1 MHPLTEKILAQD
13 PRATARACRLCDDR
27 VPGYLDLLRGLFP
40 HTGRAFLVGVTGN
53 PGAGKSTVVD
63 RLVEQ
68 YRKAGKRVA
77 VVAVDPTSPYSGGA
91 ILGDRIRMQRHFE
104 DPGVFIRSVATRG
117 ALGGL
122 SRSAW
127 DIVNVLDAWGA
138 DVVIV
143 ETVGVGQ
150 DELEITR
157 TAHSTVVVM
166 APGLGDDVQANKA
179 GLMECAD
186 VFAVNK
192 ADREGADATVR
203 DLELMIALGG
213 EVLSA
218 GAHSR
223 GHGAGHLDLA
233 QAKVKHGEGVW
244 VPPIVRCVATRNQGV
259 DALVAKLEEHRQW
272 LASEHGQRRAEQ
284 RQREQLRG
292 FLREALVEEAAAAL
306 GARIDEAAARVQR
319 REVDPYTASEALVA
333 AFRRGSLL
341 LAAHV
346 LGLPGAGAEVSGPA
360 AIAGGALGRADA
372 APMEDQ
378 HVRDQ
383 VPVLGG
389 EDRGQ
394 LGLDLLWRGLASPA
408 EALAQP
414 LHVGVDHDALGHAK
428 ADPQH
433 HVGGLSPHPRQRREG
448 LEIVGHFPPV
458 TLDELARQGH
468 DVP

>member
-1 MHPLTEKILAQD
+1 MHPLTEKILGQD
-13 PRATARACRLCDDR
+13 LRATARACRLCDDR
-27 VPGYLDLLRGLFP
+27 VPGYLDLLRELFP

-68 YRKAGKRVA
+68 YRKGGKRVA

-117 ALGGL
+117 AMGGL

-138 DVVIV
+138 DVILV

-157 TAHSTVVVM
+157 TAHSTAVVM

-223 GHGAGHLDLA
+223 GHAAGHLDVA
-233 QAKVKHGEGVW
+233 QEKVKHAEGVW
-244 VPPIVRCVATRNQGV
+244 VPPIVRCVATKNQGV
-259 DALVAKLEEHRQW
+259 DELVRRLEEHRAW
-272 LASEHGQRRAEQ
+272 LAGPAGLRRVEQ

-292 FLREALVEEAAAAL
+292 FLREALVDEATAAL
-306 GARIDEAAARVQR
+306 GARIDEAAARVLR
-319 REVDPYTASEALVA
+319 REIDPYSASEELVA
-333 AFRRGSLL
+333 AFRRG
-341 LAAHV
+341 
-346 LGLPGAGAEVSGPA
+346 
-360 AIAGGALGRADA
+360 
-372 APMEDQ
+372 
-378 HVRDQ
+378 
-383 VPVLGG
+383 
-389 EDRGQ
+389 
-394 LGLDLLWRGLASPA
+394 
-408 EALAQP
+408 
-414 LHVGVDHDALGHAK
+414 
-428 ADPQH
+428 
-433 HVGGLSPHPRQRREG
+433 
-448 LEIVGHFPPV
+448 
-458 TLDELARQGH
+458 
-468 DVP
+468 